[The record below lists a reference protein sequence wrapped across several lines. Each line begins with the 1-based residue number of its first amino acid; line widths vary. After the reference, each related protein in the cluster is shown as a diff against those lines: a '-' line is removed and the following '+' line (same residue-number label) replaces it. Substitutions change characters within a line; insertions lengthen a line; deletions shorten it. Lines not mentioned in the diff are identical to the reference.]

1 MMTKETVGTLL
12 TACVAV
18 AYFLPGPI
26 SVSMILFASVMARLP
41 GVPGSVTRDAPLQR
55 RYRIAGALVQA
66 GERIAENGIV
76 IASSPRFLRPSYY
89 GKAARRCTASCHC
102 LAAMAK

>member
-26 SVSMILFASVMARLP
+26 SVSMILFASVMA
-41 GVPGSVTRDAPLQR
+41 VF
-55 RYRIAGALVQA
+55 QA
-66 GERIAENGIV
+66 
-76 IASSPRFLRPSYY
+76 
-89 GKAARRCTASCHC
+89 C
-102 LAAMAK
+102 LEA

>member
-1 MMTKETVGTLL
+1 MRCRRL
-12 TACVAV
+12 
-18 AYFLPGPI
+18 FLARPDIGFDD
-26 SVSMILFASVMARLP
+26 SVCIGDGCLP